1 MESGSGPESPAPGA
15 RPPTG
20 APPASHPGAIP
31 SRQTPAAPGYGG
43 PVPPGGWQ
51 QAPPGPPSPP
61 ALGQSQLGGW
71 GARLGATIIDGLLIG
86 IPSSVVLGALGL
98 GLAGAAGSGSEVGLI
113 ALIGAAIVTFA
124 VLSVV
129 SLIYAPLLMMR
140 SGEHNGQ
147 TLGKQWLGL
156 RVIRTDGQPMGFGW
170 AALREVL
177 VKNFGVGVASAF
189 TLGLAALANY
199 LWPLFDDQNRA
210 LHDYVASTRV
220 VRV

>member
-1 MESGSGPESPAPGA
+1 MESPQQPGGPAGPETPPGSA
-15 RPPTG
+15 G
-20 APPASHPGAIP
+20 APP
-31 SRQTPAAPGYGG
+31 PAGYPPPPPPQYTAP
-43 PVPPGGWQ
+43 PQPPGTFAG
-51 QAPPGPPSPP
+51 AELAS
-61 ALGQSQLGGW
+61 W
-71 GARLGATIIDGLLIG
+71 GSRVGAMLLD
-86 IPSSVVLGALGL
+86 SLVVLGVGLALCAPGGIVAIATEGHVAGWVLLGL
-98 GLAGAAGSGSEVGLI
+98 GVLAWI
-113 ALIGAAIVTFA
+113 AFS
-124 VLSVV
+124 VL
-129 SLIYAPLLMMR
+129 YAPYFMR
-140 SGEHNGQ
+140 RPGEHNGQ